1 MQLEYISA
9 FLITLV
15 VTLLV
20 MPGVIRFYIRSS
32 SARPNARK
40 GLPHTR

>member
-1 MQLEYISA
+1 MIMQLDYILA

-20 MPGVIRFYIRSS
+20 MPGVIRFF
-32 SARPNARK
+32 
-40 GLPHTR
+40 T